1 LLLALLVVVYRSE
14 AKSTADLFCA
24 CDWASNVN
32 VETDELHLAI
42 IAGGQGPNC
51 TNTTSLN
58 DATAGAP
65 RASGVMLDTVNVYDT
80 NSKTWKLLHLP
91 SGARSYLAAA
101 SAGNK
106 AYFAGGEIRTP
117 KGTFSFD
124 GIDVY
129 DFKASVW
136 SKAKL
141 SVPRKKLA
149 AVSVGNLILFAG
161 GFDDTTGTNFSTRV
175 DILNSDTG
183 VWSTAEM
190 KTPRMYFAAVAVD
203 GVAVLGGGQQT
214 AFTNGESQVHSPLIN
229 TAAYDMYDS
238 HTSTWS
244 NGMLPSG
251 HPRDKLAATWARNA
265 KKEGLLLFVGAG
277 TVDVYNVHTKQWT
290 NHSDI
295 VNRGGNLAAA
305 TIGNGRYAL
314 FMGGTGAVRNACAV
328 YDAVDELW
336 FLAQNMS
343 VGRSYLNAAGTSEA
357 AVVGGGEG
365 PGGILSAVD
374 IYTVADMQ
382 KAKLA
387 WLAARAN
394 KAQTPAQTR

>member
-1 LLLALLVVVYRSE
+1 MLALLLLAHQCE

-32 VETDELHLAI
+32 VETHELQLAI

-51 TNTTSLN
+51 TNTTKLN

-80 NSKTWKLLHLP
+80 RSKNWKLLHLP

-101 SAGNK
+101 AVGSK

-124 GIDVY
+124 GVDVY
-129 DFKASVW
+129 DFKVGVW
-136 SKAKL
+136 STAKL

-149 AVSVGNLILFAG
+149 AVSVDNLILFAG

-175 DILNSDTG
+175 DILNSVTG
-183 VWSTAEM
+183 AWSTAEM
-190 KTPRMYFAAVAVD
+190 KTPRMYFAAAAVD

-214 AFTNGESQVHSPLIN
+214 ALTTWESQVHSPLIN

-238 HTSTWS
+238 HTGTWS
-244 NGMLPSG
+244 SGMLPSG

-265 KKEGLLLFVGAG
+265 KKEGLLLFVGGG
-277 TVDVYNVHTKQWT
+277 TVDMYNVHTKQWT
-290 NHSDI
+290 NRSDI

-305 TIGNGRYAL
+305 TIASGRYAL
-314 FMGGTGAVRNACAV
+314 FVGGTGAVRNACSV

-365 PGGILSAVD
+365 PGGILNTVD

-382 KAKLA
+382 NAKVA
-387 WLAARAN
+387 WLAHAKEAHEE
-394 KAQTPAQTR
+394 AHAPI